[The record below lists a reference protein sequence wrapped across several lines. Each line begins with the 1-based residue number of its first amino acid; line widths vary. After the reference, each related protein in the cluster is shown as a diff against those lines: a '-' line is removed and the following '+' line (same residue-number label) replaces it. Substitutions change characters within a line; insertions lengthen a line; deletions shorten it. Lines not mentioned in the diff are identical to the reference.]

1 MDAVTRAIQR
11 RIKMR
16 EIKFR
21 AWDKELK
28 EWTNYSISNIDG
40 TLIDFYNKETGFWE
54 SDRGGE
60 RFVLSQYTGLKDKN
74 NREIYEGDVIKAI
87 SFARWIGVV
96 EYSDENSA
104 FIFDDLD
111 KKYRGDSIVFMSQF
125 DQGFKIL
132 GNIYENPEL
141 LDEVR

>member
-1 MDAVTRAIQR
+1 
-11 RIKMR
+11 MR

-21 AWDKELK
+21 AWDKDFK
-28 EWTNYSISNIDG
+28 RWTNYSIADD
-40 TLIDFYNKETGFWE
+40 LPRFYDKHTGCWKTDKEGK
-54 SDRGGE
+54 

-96 EYSDENSA
+96 EYSDENQA

-111 KKYRGDSIVFMSQF
+111 KKYRGKSTVFMNQF
-125 DQGFKIL
+125 DDGFEIL
-132 GNIYENPEL
+132 GNIYENPKLLKEL
-141 LDEVR
+141 TNDK

>member
-1 MDAVTRAIQR
+1 
-11 RIKMR
+11 MR

-21 AWDKELK
+21 AWDKEQK
-28 EWTNYSISNIDG
+28 EWVKYSITDNIPIFCHNTSRWRTD
-40 TLIDFYNKETGFWE
+40 KA
-54 SDRGGE
+54 GE

-141 LDEVR
+141 LKELTNDK